1 MTSPWEIVVVSSD
14 FENRQNLTGI
24 LARQGSDPIAVS
36 TLQECREILAE
47 RPVGLVFCDS
57 RLSDGTY
64 QELLASY
71 RAKDAKPRVVITS
84 HHNEWEEFKE
94 AMRLGAFDV
103 IGAPCR
109 PTDVEWMV
117 IQAKRDER
125 SRTDPFPRASIK
137 VPEPARAVAAKA

>member
-1 MTSPWEIVVVSSD
+1 MTSSWEVVVVSSD
-14 FENRQNLTGI
+14 FESRQNLTNI
-24 LARQGSDPIAVS
+24 LAKQGSDPIAVS
-36 TLQECREILAE
+36 TLRECREILAE

-57 RLSDGTY
+57 RVSDGTY
-64 QELLASY
+64 QELLATY
-71 RAKDAKPRVVITS
+71 RAKDSKPRVVITS

-125 SRTDPFPRASIK
+125 SRTEDYPRAMMK
-137 VPEPARAVAAKA
+137 VPEATRAVAAKA